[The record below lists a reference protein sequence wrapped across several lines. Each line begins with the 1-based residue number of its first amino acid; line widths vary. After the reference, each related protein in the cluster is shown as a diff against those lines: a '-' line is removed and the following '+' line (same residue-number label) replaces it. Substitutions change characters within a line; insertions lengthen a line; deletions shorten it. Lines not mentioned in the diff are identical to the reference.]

1 MSAAASS
8 CQECLTNLSITSLSQ
23 KTALYTAIALG
34 AAIPVSTAADAVL
47 LGLLLLAWLAGGNLR
62 EKIAAVRA
70 NPSALAA
77 LAFLGLLAL
86 GMSWGEA
93 TLREGWYYL
102 RKYQDL
108 VLVAVLAGVIA
119 GERDRQLALAAFMAA
134 MALTLVL
141 SYAQWLGGGDNPV
154 VFKAHIAQ
162 GTMMALAAFFAGV
175 QALRETRLRWRLA
188 WAAGALLA
196 VYNVLFML
204 QSRTGYLVLGV
215 LALYFCVAHWR
226 WRGILAAGAAGAITL
241 AGAYLL
247 QAPLVTGTLKATAEV
262 RDWEKGDEAGRG
274 GEASMGIRMNYYKTA
289 IAILREHPWIGVGT
303 GGYIRAYE
311 ARVKHNP
318 AAVSNNP
325 HNQYL
330 LTGVQLGV
338 GGLLAVVALFGV
350 MWWHA
355 GRLEPTTRIAARGLV
370 AAIAAGCMFNSFLI
384 DHGEG
389 MLFAWMAG
397 VLFAAPRRTP

>member
-1 MSAAASS
+1 M
-8 CQECLTNLSITSLSQ
+8 SITSLSQ
-23 KTALYTAIALG
+23 QTG
-34 AAIPVSTAADAVL
+34 RSAAIVLGVAIPISTAADAVL
-47 LGLLLLAWLAGGNLR
+47 VSLLLLAWLAGGNLR
-62 EKIAAVRA
+62 EKAAAVRDSPA
-70 NPSALAA
+70 ALAA

-86 GMSWGEA
+86 GLAWGEG

-102 RKYQDL
+102 RKHQDL
-108 VLVAVLAGVIA
+108 VLVAVLAGVVA
-119 GERDRQLALAAFMAA
+119 SEHDKLLAMGAFMAA

-141 SYAQWLGGGDNPV
+141 SYAQWLGGEENPV

-162 GTMMALAAFFAGV
+162 GTMTALAAFLAGM

-188 WAAGALLA
+188 WAAGVVLS

-204 QSRTGYLVLGV
+204 QGRTGYLVLGV
-215 LALYFCVAHWR
+215 LALYFCGAHWR
-226 WRGILAAGAAGAITL
+226 WRGILAASAAGVITL
-241 AGAYLL
+241 AAAYAVN
-247 QAPLVTGTLKATAEV
+247 APLVTSSLKARGEV
-262 RDWEKGDEAGRG
+262 RAWEQGQAAGRG
-274 GEASMGIRMNYYKTA
+274 VETSMGTRMNYYKTA

-303 GGYIRAYE
+303 GGYVRAYE
-311 ARVKHNP
+311 ATAQPNP
-318 AAVSNNP
+318 VAVSNNP

-370 AAIAAGCMFNSFLI
+370 AAIAAGCLFNSFLI
-384 DHGEG
+384 DHSEG
-389 MLFAWMAG
+389 LLFAWMAG
-397 VLFAAPRRTP
+397 VLFAPPRRVA